1 MAPAEKTA
9 SSRPSPPLRTVGALY
24 SENTPAIGGK
34 LPTYRLTTRNS
45 AMMAAWL
52 VVIE

>member
-1 MAPAEKTA
+1 
-9 SSRPSPPLRTVGALY
+9 
-24 SENTPAIGGK
+24 

-52 VVIE
+52 VVLEARVKS